1 MSCTIVY
8 YFVITGKFTKF
19 ESDSER
25 IAPFV
30 SKLLFAKRMRIP
42 GKILLLFT
50 VLSFCFFSFQLDAQ
64 EEQKKPTRQSSYE
77 AYSNGDY
84 EKAYKE
90 FSELLLVY
98 TKDPLYKYYSGVCL
112 VKMNKE
118 PLKASELIDQSL
130 KGASPVKSVSDDAW
144 FYLGRARQMSG
155 NYLSAIEAYN
165 VFTDQSGKKKAK
177 ELNVPQYIQECRES
191 KGAIAEPVAP
201 VAVKTEEV
209 KKEPVPV
216 ENKPAA
222 AAVPLV
228 ASVPAKNAAPRMSV
242 SSEYELILS
251 QALDYQVK
259 ADSLTALAEKEKANL
274 DNLPSSEKQKSV
286 AVVSAY
292 EAQALSFQKQ
302 ADAKYNEARIAMNP
316 QQQKQV
322 TTPASQVSSSEAETQ
337 KETSAG
343 TSVAVAPGKTMI
355 FEAQARPVSD
365 PNAKVSIDPTIPDGL
380 IYRIQ
385 MGVFRNPVSPSY
397 FKGLTPVYGFRV
409 AGTDRTSYYV
419 GMFRKI
425 DDARQALNTV
435 KVKGFKDSFVVALLN
450 GKTVSAD
457 RAASLE
463 KEWAN
468 KPFEN
473 ISGNANDASAD
484 TIPPELRYRVE
495 VARPAKPL
503 KDDAVEALKKVA
515 GSRGLDIKSTD
526 DSKTAY
532 LIGKFITFES
542 AAEYSSLLVR
552 NGYPDARVVAWLGEK
567 EISVDRAKQLFE
579 N

>member
-1 MSCTIVY
+1 M
-8 YFVITGKFTKF
+8 
-19 ESDSER
+19 
-25 IAPFV
+25 
-30 SKLLFAKRMRIP
+30 
-42 GKILLLFT
+42 
-50 VLSFCFFSFQLDAQ
+50 
-64 EEQKKPTRQSSYE
+64 
-77 AYSNGDY
+77 
-84 EKAYKE
+84 E

-112 VKMNKE
+112 VKMNRE

-165 VFTDQSGKKKAK
+165 VFTDQAGKKKAK

-191 KGAIAEPVAP
+191 KGAIPEPVTP

-209 KKEPVPV
+209 KQESIPG
-216 ENKPAA
+216 ENNAAA
-222 AAVPLV
+222 AAVPV
-228 ASVPAKNAAPRMSV
+228 MAPVPAKNAAPRMSV

-259 ADSLTALAEKEKANL
+259 ADSLSTLAEKERANL
-274 DNLPSSEKQKSV
+274 NSLPPAERQKGV
-286 AVVSAY
+286 AAISAY
-292 EAQALSFQKQ
+292 EAQASSYQKQ

-316 QQQKQV
+316 QQSKQEGPPSSLASAVDVETRKESAGAASIAV
-322 TTPASQVSSSEAETQ
+322 TT
-337 KETSAG
+337 
-343 TSVAVAPGKTMI
+343 GKIVI
-355 FEAQARPVSD
+355 FEAMTKPVSD
-365 PNAKVSIDPTIPDGL
+365 PNAKVSIDPAVPAGL

-435 KVKGFKDSFVVALLN
+435 KVKGFKDSFIVALID

-457 RAASLE
+457 RASALE

-468 KPFEN
+468 IPF
-473 ISGNANDASAD
+473 GNNNTFKIDAAAD

-495 VARPAKPL
+495 VARPVKPL
-503 KDDAVEALKKVA
+503 KDDAVESLRKVA
-515 GSRGLDIKSTD
+515 GSRGLDIKNTE

-532 LIGKFITFES
+532 LIGNFITFES
-542 AAEYSSLLVR
+542 ASEYSSLLVR
-552 NGYPDARVVAWLGEK
+552 NGYPEARVVAWLGEK